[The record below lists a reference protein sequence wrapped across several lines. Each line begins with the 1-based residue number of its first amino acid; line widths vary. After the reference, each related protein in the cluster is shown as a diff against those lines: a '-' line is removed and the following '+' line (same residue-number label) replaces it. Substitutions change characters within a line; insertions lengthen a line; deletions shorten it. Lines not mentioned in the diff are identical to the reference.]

1 MQNKIAV
8 IGECM
13 LELSGISHDGTSP
26 DKKPTHGFVNKEP
39 QQTLAGSLSF
49 GGDTLNT
56 AVYLA
61 RLGVGVDYVTALGD
75 DSMSAWMLSQWRA
88 EGVGCELVARFPH
101 SVPGLYLIQVDENGE
116 RSFLYWRAQSP
127 ATKLFDDANA
137 ASNLFEKLFAYQHIY
152 LSGISLA
159 LYAEPARQRLF
170 DFLAQYRM
178 HGGHVIFDDN
188 YRPKLWSSPEVARDA
203 YERMYRLTDLALPTD
218 EDEQLLYGEAEP
230 EKIIKNLQSLGVTE
244 IVLKIGSN
252 GCLISQ
258 GAISEGILEGKS
270 EGISEG
276 MSEGILE
283 VMPEL
288 IPAEEV
294 PVIDTTAAGDSFNA
308 GFIAAMMQGKS
319 STEAAKSGHT
329 LAASVI
335 QHQGAIIPVSAMP
348 SLLEPSI

>member
-13 LELSGISHDGTSP
+13 LELSGISNDGTSG
-26 DKKPTHGFVNKEP
+26 DKKPHNGFVNKEP

-101 SVPGLYLIQVDENGE
+101 SVPGLYLIQMNENGE

-188 YRPKLWSSPEVARDA
+188 YRPKLWSSPAVARDA

-258 GAISEGILEGKS
+258 GATTTTATTA
-270 EGISEG
+270 
-276 MSEGILE
+276 
-283 VMPEL
+283 EL

-319 STEAAKSGHT
+319 STEAARSGHT

>member
-137 ASNLFEKLFAYQHIY
+137 ASNLFEKLFAHQHIY

-188 YRPKLWSSPEVARDA
+188 YRPKLWSSPAIARDA

-244 IVLKIGSN
+244 IVLKIGRN

-258 GAISEGILEGKS
+258 GAISTTATTAEL
-270 EGISEG
+270 
-276 MSEGILE
+276 
-283 VMPEL
+283 MPEL